1 MKLPA
6 NLKSAMPLIVWLA
19 FFVAAPAHAAIDN
32 SGLLDNVLARYSAA
46 AASWAGVITDAATWL
61 FWTLVVI
68 SMVWTF
74 GMMALRKA
82 DIGEFFA
89 EFVRFTIFTG
99 FFWWLLIN
107 GPNFASSIYDSLRQI
122 AGDATGL
129 GSGLSPSG
137 VVDVGFEIFDRV
149 LDQSSVW
156 SPADSFAGIL
166 MAGIILVIL
175 ALIGVNMLLLLAA
188 GWVLAYGGV
197 FFLGFGGSRWTSD
210 MAINYYK
217 TVLGVAAQ
225 LMAMVLL
232 IGIGKTFLDDY
243 YNQMSEG
250 ISLKEMGVMLI
261 VAVILLVL
269 VTKVPQMLAG
279 VITGASVGGAGI
291 GSFGAGAALG
301 AAGMAAAA
309 AATGGAAMAAGASN
323 MAGGAQALMAAFS
336 KANENVANGSD
347 IMSAF
352 TGGGGDGGG
361 DGGGGGGGGM
371 PAEESTGDTPFAQ
384 AAGFGSGESSGGA
397 QASSG
402 GESSN
407 GGESSSSSSSDQGS
421 TETAS
426 ADTGS
431 ADGQSSS
438 EGQGDSSSG
447 AQAATAAAATGG
459 FMAGATKAGRVAAD
473 TGANLAKGTGA
484 VAKAK
489 AGQMKAKAM
498 QRIGETTGGK
508 IAAAIKGQGQGQGGG
523 DTGNAGGSGSSESG
537 ASDSSPSFGSDSLSG
552 GNGGGW
558 VNQTGGFDALSS
570 EDQDKARQS
579 HAEWQARDPEKHS
592 FDVGDYVSYAQE
604 RQQER
609 NEEVASFVNKGRS
622 A

>member
-32 SGLLDNVLARYSAA
+32 SGVLDNVLARYSAA

-122 AGDATGL
+122 AGNATGL

-156 SPADSFAGIL
+156 SPVDSFAGIL
-166 MAGIILVIL
+166 MALIILVIL
-175 ALIGVNMLLLLAA
+175 ALIGINMLLLLAA

-243 YNQMSEG
+243 YNSMSEG

-323 MAGGAQALMAAFS
+323 MLGGAQALMAAFN
-336 KANENVANGSD
+336 KASENVANGSD

-352 TGGGGDGGG
+352 SGGGDGGG
-361 DGGGGGGGGM
+361 SGGGM

-384 AAGFGSGESSGGA
+384 AAGFGGESSGGA
-397 QASSG
+397 QASGG
-402 GESSN
+402 GESS
-407 GGESSSSSSSDQGS
+407 GSSDQGS

-426 ADTGS
+426 TGTETGS

-447 AQAATAAAATGG
+447 DQAAKAVATGG
-459 FMAGATKAGRVAAD
+459 FMAGAAKAGRIAAD

-489 AGQMKAKAM
+489 AGQMKAKAL

-508 IAAAIKGQGQGQGGG
+508 IAAAIKGQGQGGQGGSE
-523 DTGNAGGSGSSESG
+523 TGNAGDSGSSESG
-537 ASDSSPSFGSDSLSG
+537 ASDSSPSFDSDSLSG

-579 HAEWQARDPEKHS
+579 HAEWQARDPEKHT